1 MCILQIAFNI
11 TALIVLNIKPG
22 PVSEEL
28 QRDYYP
34 LIEGM
39 FSLPINLPWTIYGK
53 AFRVSTLS
61 INCIGVVT
69 SSIINIK
76 NSLRNFGLEVITI
89 NSSSGVLIVVF
100 LQARKRILKNLKDFL
115 DSRPVKDDI
124 YDQYLDLLE
133 AELPEDT
140 PRGQKCDMAIDLLT
154 SLIFAGH
161 DTTAATMVF
170 AVKYIGENPKVL
182 AELRVSLQMPQ
193 STYS

>member
-1 MCILQIAFNI
+1 M
-11 TALIVLNIKPG
+11 IVLNLKPG
-22 PVSEEL
+22 AVSEEL

-53 AFRVSTLS
+53 AFRVSKLS
-61 INCIGVVT
+61 IHGIGAV
-69 SSIINIK
+69 NIK
-76 NSLRNFGLEVITI
+76 YNLHQDLLSVIFVLEVITI
-89 NSSSGVLIVVF
+89 SSSSVF
-100 LQARKRILKNLKDFL
+100 LQARERILKNLKDFL
-115 DSRPVKDDI
+115 DSRPVKNDI

-133 AELPEDT
+133 AELPAGT
-140 PRGQKCDMAIDLLT
+140 PRGQKYDMAIDLLT

-193 STYS
+193 STFA